1 MSSVLK
7 KPIKR
12 TRKRLTQRTSDD
24 EQENKP
30 FLHLKKQCTERRE
43 NAKKLATLFEQ
54 LNQTRQELEQSGHY
68 SVEKKKPL
76 EPEPI
81 DLQTMTFDD
90 NFMLDTDQSSD
101 DEDLD
106 LVNVAKNHFDQEA
119 QEKIEDALVET
130 LHVEVVESRD
140 CWNQAFFKHGN
151 KSIREPSF
159 VSKQEGREQKEI
171 HMSELSATSNGR
183 SFLLST
189 GCIKDWHRSGWVCPN
204 YIYQWLFEV
213 VALESNKMTAKNAL
227 STLFALWALPGTK
240 IDTKLPHIYKQRYIQ
255 SDTFKSI
262 LLSYDAIPSQLVE
275 GVLCPETQQLKEE
288 QEESFNLKTSRHI
301 PLSQLGW
308 MIKAFSFSVRL
319 WSKAYTSYEVRHIIR
334 LLLQMSIDKTGF
346 LVVQDIQTAIDNCL
360 SAINESNWETE
371 IKMIANDVCDMVP
384 STKRQVHLLD
394 SVKTNYERS
403 RYLRRMIGVTCLE
416 RCLEHEVPN
425 SIDYISTDQTLIRQI
440 HQIFSHPKGFFMC
453 REDIDY
459 EEVSIRVSM
468 LDAAIGIDDDEIK
481 RDKDI
486 VLQMAE
492 ELRNIGLGIGAR
504 LGVIKKT
511 LAEMR
516 EYLYKI
522 LVVGDL
528 GTGKTSI
535 IRRYVH
541 NIFSSNYKST
551 IGVDFALKVIQW
563 GPDLIVR
570 LQLWDIA
577 GQERFGNMTR
587 VYYKEALGAIVVY
600 DITRPQTFEGV
611 TKWKKDIDTKVA
623 LPDAW
628 GGGQIPVI
636 LLANKTDLIGEG
648 HGQHANPT
656 ELDQF
661 CNENGFLTWFETSAK
676 DNSNI
681 EEATRHLISAI
692 LKLEEENA
700 DNIVNEDNTL
710 HLNQQQQQQQQQQNN
725 GCC

>member
-7 KPIKR
+7 KPAR
-12 TRKRLTQRTSDD
+12 RSRKRLIQRTSDD

-30 FLHLKKQCTERRE
+30 FLVLKKQCTERKE
-43 NAKKLATLFEQ
+43 NAKKLATLFDQ
-54 LNQTRQELEQSGHY
+54 LNQTRQELEQKGHY
-68 SVEKKKPL
+68 NVEKKKPL
-76 EPEPI
+76 ELEPI
-81 DLQTMTFDD
+81 DLQKITFDD

-106 LVNVAKNHFDQEA
+106 LINVAKNHLDQEA
-119 QEKIEDALVET
+119 QDKIEDALVET
-130 LHVEVVESRD
+130 L
-140 CWNQAFFKHGN
+140 QA
-151 KSIREPSF
+151 E
-159 VSKQEGREQKEI
+159 QEGREQKEI

-255 SDTFKSI
+255 LDTFKSI
-262 LLSYDAIPSQLVE
+262 LLAYDAIPSQLVE
-275 GVLCPETQQLKEE
+275 GVLCPKTHQRKEQQE
-288 QEESFNLKTSRHI
+288 QSFNLKTSRHI
-301 PLSQLGW
+301 PLSQFGW

-319 WSKAYTSYEVRHIIR
+319 WSKAYTSYEIRHIIR
-334 LLLQMSIDKTGF
+334 LLLQISIDKTGF
-346 LVVQDIQTAIDNCL
+346 LAVQDIQTAIDNCL
-360 SAINESNWETE
+360 SAIRESTWETE
-371 IKMIANDVCDMVP
+371 IKMITNDVCDIVS

-459 EEVSIRVSM
+459 EEVCIRVSM
-468 LDAAIGIDDDEIK
+468 LDAAIGIDDDEIQ

-511 LAEMR
+511 LANEMIQR
-516 EYLYKI
+516 VWSRISYV
-522 LVVGDL
+522 VVGDL

-648 HGQHANPT
+648 HGQHVNPT

-700 DNIVNEDNTL
+700 DNIVNEDNNL
-710 HLNQQQQQQQQQQNN
+710 HLNQQQQQQNN